1 MKPRRYRAWSV
12 ARYPRYNCREFLS
25 LSLFSVPFYQK
36 ETQMF
41 ARPSLL
47 QFNRDETCPDCKLS
61 GYSVAGLN
69 AYDCSPLIARLVN
82 SRTNGL
88 EMREISIS
96 QFCPQNGMFCEI
108 VDTFVLL
115 FWKIF
120 QNIYIY
126 TRIHKWYLKIISS
139 SLRTVWP
146 YAGSFHCAFSRF
158 WERNVD
164 RTCRCCQIV
173 QDFAVCTRNGHVL
186 FNRRRVTSFLS
197 ICPFATTILRLS
209 EHKRS
214 ESTCCSTVF
223 TRLWIQSHPL
233 LLYFFGQN
241 RFIHVLF
248 IHELIV
254 SRDSTCL
261 PIPFYI
267 DLHPIEWKIKFSR
280 LIFILA
286 FWSENWTHHTR

>member
-1 MKPRRYRAWSV
+1 MEISPLPRRRRRFQWNEEVEIPEVGWSRGGIAHEV
-12 ARYPRYNCREFLS
+12 WHDIRDTIAANSS

-120 QNIYIY
+120 QNIYIHKY
-126 TRIHKWYLKIISS
+126 TQ
-139 SLRTVWP
+139 V
-146 YAGSFHCAFSRF
+146 
-158 WERNVD
+158 
-164 RTCRCCQIV
+164 
-173 QDFAVCTRNGHVL
+173 
-186 FNRRRVTSFLS
+186 
-197 ICPFATTILRLS
+197 
-209 EHKRS
+209 
-214 ESTCCSTVF
+214 
-223 TRLWIQSHPL
+223 
-233 LLYFFGQN
+233 
-241 RFIHVLF
+241 
-248 IHELIV
+248 
-254 SRDSTCL
+254 
-261 PIPFYI
+261 
-267 DLHPIEWKIKFSR
+267 
-280 LIFILA
+280 IFKDH
-286 FWSENWTHHTR
+286 FE